1 MQEGII
7 EPFYWEIKFVCES
20 IESVHSEGSREIGEL
35 IQQEEEN
42 FGGVQVVVKE
52 IFLLQLVQP

>member
-7 EPFYWEIKFVCES
+7 EPFYREIKVVCES
-20 IESVHSEGSREIGEL
+20 IGSEHSEGSGEIGEL